1 VPDLPRLIS
10 DRYELEEPLGR
21 GGMGTVYRARDRVLD
36 RTVAVKLLPA
46 ELASDDQAA
55 DRLQREARSAAR
67 LNHPRIVSVF
77 DAGLAN
83 GTPYLV
89 MEYVEG
95 RTLAEELAD
104 HGRLSPER
112 ATSIAAG
119 IAEALSAAHA
129 AGVVHRDV
137 KPANVLLVDGD
148 EVKVADFGIARAA
161 EEDTITNPS
170 AVVGSAPYLS
180 PEQARG
186 ESADA
191 RSDLYG
197 LGVVVYE
204 MLVGRRPFE
213 ADSPVAVAFKHLQE
227 EPEPPSALQPEVPPE
242 LDRIVMTALAK
253 DPADRYESA
262 AAFLAALQGI
272 ADGPDTEPLGAVAP
286 TAADTFAAAPQP
298 PGRARWVV
306 RAAVVLA
313 VLVVAVAALT
323 LWRTTRSPGR
333 APGGEENPRPS
344 VSPMSEPGAGT
355 STPSSPEVV
364 TPSSEPEDDAEE
376 GESGGGGAGG
386 GGSSGSSDSPDTDPT
401 DPASPSPDGSPSPP
415 PEPTSEPP
423 PSPSPSTVGSP

>member
-1 VPDLPRLIS
+1 
-10 DRYELEEPLGR
+10 
-21 GGMGTVYRARDRVLD
+21 MGTVYRAQDRILD
-36 RTVAVKLLPA
+36 RTVAVKLLPP
-46 ELASDDQAA
+46 EMASDDQAA
-55 DRLQREARSAAR
+55 DRLRREARSAAR

-77 DAGLAN
+77 DAGLAD

-104 HGRLSPER
+104 HDRLAPER

-119 IAEALSAAHA
+119 IAEALTAAHA

-197 LGVVVYE
+197 LGVVLYE
-204 MLVGRRPFE
+204 MLVGRPPFE
-213 ADSPVAVAFKHLQE
+213 ADSPVAMAFKHLEE
-227 EPEPPSALQPEVPPE
+227 EPEPPSALQSGVPPE

-253 DPADRYESA
+253 DPVDRYESA
-262 AAFLAALQGI
+262 GAFLAALQGL
-272 ADGPDTEPLGAVAP
+272 AEGPDTAPLGAVAP
-286 TAADTFAAAPQP
+286 IAADTFAAAPQP
-298 PGRARWVV
+298 PGRARWVI

-313 VLVVAVAALT
+313 VMVAAVTAVT
-323 LWRTTRSPGR
+323 LWTTTRSPGQ
-333 APGGEENPRPS
+333 APGGGENPRPS
-344 VSPMSEPGAGT
+344 ASPPSVPGAGT
-355 STPSSPEVV
+355 PAPSSSGAS
-364 TPSSEPEDDAEE
+364 PSTEAEEEGDQE
-376 GESGGGGAGG
+376 GESG
-386 GGSSGSSDSPDTDPT
+386 GGSSGSSDPIPPSTEPTESSPSPEGSP
-401 DPASPSPDGSPSPP
+401 PASP
-415 PEPTSEPP
+415 EPP
-423 PSPSPSTVGSP
+423 PSPSPTSSP

>member
-1 VPDLPRLIS
+1 MS
-10 DRYELEEPLGR
+10 
-21 GGMGTVYRARDRVLD
+21 TVYRARDRVLD

-46 ELASDDQAA
+46 EMASDDQAA

-104 HGRLSPER
+104 HGHLAPER

-119 IAEALSAAHA
+119 IAEALTAAHA

-197 LGVVVYE
+197 LGVVLYE
-204 MLVGRRPFE
+204 MLVGRPPFE
-213 ADSPVAVAFKHLQE
+213 ADSPVAMAFKHLEE
-227 EPEPPSALQPEVPPE
+227 EPEPPSSVESGIPPE
-242 LDRIVMTALAK
+242 LDRVVMTALAK
-253 DPADRYESA
+253 DPAER
-262 AAFLAALQGI
+262 
-272 ADGPDTEPLGAVAP
+272 
-286 TAADTFAAAPQP
+286 
-298 PGRARWVV
+298 
-306 RAAVVLA
+306 
-313 VLVVAVAALT
+313 
-323 LWRTTRSPGR
+323 
-333 APGGEENPRPS
+333 
-344 VSPMSEPGAGT
+344 
-355 STPSSPEVV
+355 
-364 TPSSEPEDDAEE
+364 
-376 GESGGGGAGG
+376 
-386 GGSSGSSDSPDTDPT
+386 
-401 DPASPSPDGSPSPP
+401 
-415 PEPTSEPP
+415 
-423 PSPSPSTVGSP
+423 

>member
-1 VPDLPRLIS
+1 
-10 DRYELEEPLGR
+10 
-21 GGMGTVYRARDRVLD
+21 MGTVYRARDRVLD
-36 RTVAVKLLPA
+36 RVVAVKLLPA
-46 ELASDDQAA
+46 EMASDDQAA

-77 DAGLAN
+77 DAGLED

-104 HGRLSPER
+104 HGQLAPER
-112 ATSIAAG
+112 ATFIAAG
-119 IAEALSAAHA
+119 VAEALTAAHT

-148 EVKVADFGIARAA
+148 EVKVADFGIARAV

-180 PEQARG
+180 PEQVRG

-197 LGVVVYE
+197 LGVVLYE
-204 MLVGRRPFE
+204 MLVGRPPFE
-213 ADSPVAVAFKHLQE
+213 ADSPVAIAFKHLEE
-227 EPEPPSALQPEVPPE
+227 EPEPPSALQSGVAPE

-262 AAFLAALQGI
+262 GAFLAALQGL
-272 ADGPDTEPLGAVAP
+272 ADGPDTAPLEAVAP
-286 TAADTFAAAPQP
+286 IAADTSTATQQP
-298 PGRARWVV
+298 PGRARWVI

-313 VLVVAVAALT
+313 VLVATVAAVT
-323 LWRTTRSPGR
+323 LWTTTRSPGQ
-333 APGGEENPRPS
+333 APRGEENPRSS
-344 VSPMSEPGAGT
+344 VSPPSVPGAET
-355 STPSSPEVV
+355 STPSSPGVS
-364 TPSSEPEDDAEE
+364 PSSEPEDEEVDE
-376 GESGGGGAGG
+376 GESGGGAGG
-386 GGSSGSSDSPDTDPT
+386 GGSSGSSDPPDTEPT
-401 DPASPSPDGSPSPP
+401 EPASPSPDGSPSPP
-415 PEPTSEPP
+415 PATSEPP
-423 PSPSPSTVGSP
+423 PSPSPSTAGSP

>member
-1 VPDLPRLIS
+1 
-10 DRYELEEPLGR
+10 
-21 GGMGTVYRARDRVLD
+21 MGTVYRARDRVLD

-46 ELASDDQAA
+46 EMASDDQAA

-77 DAGLAN
+77 DAGLAD
-83 GTPYLV
+83 GTPYLI

-104 HGRLSPER
+104 HGHLAPER

-119 IAEALSAAHA
+119 IAEALTAAHA

-170 AVVGSAPYLS
+170 AVVGTAPYLS

-197 LGVVVYE
+197 LGLVLYE
-204 MLVGRRPFE
+204 LLVGRPPFE
-213 ADSPVAVAFKHLQE
+213 ADSPVAMAFKHLEE
-227 EPEPPSALQPEVPPE
+227 EPEPPSSVEPGIPPE

-262 AAFLAALQGI
+262 EAFLAALQGFTE
-272 ADGPDTEPLGAVAP
+272 GPDTAPLAAVAP
-286 TAADTFAAAPQP
+286 SADPADTFAAAPA
-298 PGRARWVV
+298 PGGWSRWLV
-306 RAAVVLA
+306 RAAVVLV
-313 VLVVAVAALT
+313 VLVAAVAAMT
-323 LWRTTRSPGR
+323 LWRTTRSPGQ
-333 APGGEENPRPS
+333 APGGEDDPRPS
-344 VSPMSEPGAGT
+344 VSPLSVPGAET
-355 STPSSPEVV
+355 PAPSSSGASLSTE
-364 TPSSEPEDDAEE
+364 AEEEGDHE
-376 GESGGGGAGG
+376 GESGGGSGG
-386 GGSSGSSDSPDTDPT
+386 GGSSGSSDAIPPSPEPT
-401 DPASPSPDGSPSPP
+401 ETSPSPEGSPPASP
-415 PEPTSEPP
+415 EPP
-423 PSPSPSTVGSP
+423 PSPSPTSSP